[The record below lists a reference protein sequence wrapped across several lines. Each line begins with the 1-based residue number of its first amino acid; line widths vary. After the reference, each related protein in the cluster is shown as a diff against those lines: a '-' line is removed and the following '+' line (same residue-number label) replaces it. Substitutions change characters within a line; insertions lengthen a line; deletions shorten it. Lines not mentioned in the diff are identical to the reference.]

1 MINLRVIHI
10 KNAIKYLGVFIF
22 TIIII
27 GILTSIFFK
36 SDIIEIENELEKEE
50 KGEIKFLNQY
60 TFLSSLKIGLPA
72 ADNKNLGE
80 TVEESNKTGQV
91 TARGNSMLKRF
102 MKTELAMLDNLTDES
117 ENDTTNDNNQN
128 DTESSEEK
136 EEKEEIELAN
146 KDAKVE
152 KVEERNI
159 EPTYTQ
165 KFEGIQ
171 IKNQSSY
178 KLTKDMLKDDFLPE
192 NCNDILIF
200 HTHTCESY
208 TESEKYKY
216 KMTGNYR
223 TTDLNYS
230 VARVGE
236 ELKTQLEEYGFN
248 VIHNTTLHDYPAY
261 NGSYDR
267 SLKTVEK
274 VLKENKDTDIVID
287 LHRDAVGNGKDYG
300 PTVKING
307 ESVAQ
312 LMLVIGSD
320 GGGLWHPNWKNNLK
334 TAVRIQKKAEELYP
348 GLFRPMIVR
357 DSRYNQQVRDGA
369 FIIEVGATGNT
380 LDETLA
386 SMKYL
391 ALILDEVFK
400 K

>member
-1 MINLRVIHI
+1 MINLKVIHI
-10 KNAIKYLGVFIF
+10 KSATKYIGIFIF
-22 TIIII
+22 TTIMIIM
-27 GILTSIFFK
+27 LTNSAFK
-36 SDIIEIENELEKEE
+36 TDIKTLENNLENEKSEKTEV
-50 KGEIKFLNQY
+50 LNQF
-60 TFLSSLKIGLPA
+60 TLLGSLKIGLPA
-72 ADNKNLGE
+72 IDSNNLEGTEEENKVKVSSRGDNIF
-80 TVEESNKTGQV
+80 
-91 TARGNSMLKRF
+91 KRV
-102 MKTELAMLDNLTDES
+102 MKIELALLDNLTDENKV
-117 ENDTTNDNNQN
+117 ETKKEDTKQPQN
-128 DTESSEEK
+128 DSK
-136 EEKEEIELAN
+136 ENVELASKN
-146 KDAKVE
+146 AKVE
-152 KVEERNI
+152 KVDERNI
-159 EPTYTQ
+159 EATYTQ
-165 KFEGIQ
+165 KFEGIK

-178 KLTKDMLKDDFLPE
+178 KLTNEILNDDFLPK
-192 NCNDILIF
+192 NCDNILIF

-208 TESEKYKY
+208 TKSEKYNY

-236 ELKTQLEEYGFN
+236 ELKKQLEEYDFK
-248 VIHNTTLHDYPAY
+248 VIHNQTFHDYPAY

-380 LDETLA
+380 LDESIA

-391 ALILDEVFK
+391 ALILKETFK
-400 K
+400 